1 MLKIKMYDCADAA
14 VEDAK
19 AWFKDKFIHG
29 YFNLQ
34 SPGDASSGRTRD
46 ILGWINVK
54 FLELDQLQ
62 GSLICETNPT
72 TCVYPNAQ
80 NKALKQFEFLEP
92 MTEEEIKYLEEHDRK
107 YDDFEQSGGE
117 RELFIKNKHEYIHTH
132 SPFKR
137 KYNLEARSECLH
149 CGSIFLIKDYKVVAN
164 MDIDMICCPH
174 YPYCDGTIID
184 WMPTKKKSI
193 KVSEYIAD
201 AQKNKN
207 EPEPEP
213 EPENIILSECELHA
227 NEGLVVFYDE
237 NPKEDGLIILAVK
250 MSMYKKMKEHLDEAL
265 QPGSM
270 AFIHGYSSVEPAAIV
285 SDARESVIEELLE
298 NLEDNCK
305 FAENTIEKIKALG
318 NDVLLQLENDW
329 HHDEIDGCMWENLR
343 DHAERFL
350 ANHGEDE

>member
-29 YFNLQ
+29 YFNLL
-34 SPGDASSGRTRD
+34 SPGDASSGHTRD

-80 NKALKQFEFLEP
+80 NKELKRFKFLEP
-92 MTEEEIKYLEEHDRK
+92 MTEDEIKYL
-107 YDDFEQSGGE
+107 
-117 RELFIKNKHEYIHTH
+117 
-132 SPFKR
+132 
-137 KYNLEARSECLH
+137 
-149 CGSIFLIKDYKVVAN
+149 
-164 MDIDMICCPH
+164 
-174 YPYCDGTIID
+174 
-184 WMPTKKKSI
+184 
-193 KVSEYIAD
+193 
-201 AQKNKN
+201 
-207 EPEPEP
+207 PEP
-213 EPENIILSECELHA
+213 EPENIILSECEVHA

-250 MSMYKKMKEHLDEAL
+250 MSMYKKMKERLDEAV

-270 AFIHGYSSVEPAAIV
+270 AFIHGYDFVYPAAIV
-285 SDARESVIEELLE
+285 FDARESVIEELLE
-298 NLEDNCK
+298 NLEYCCN
-305 FAENTIEKIKALG
+305 FAENTIEEIKALG

-329 HHDEIDGCMWENLR
+329 YHDEIDGGTWENLR
-343 DHAERFL
+343 DHADRFL